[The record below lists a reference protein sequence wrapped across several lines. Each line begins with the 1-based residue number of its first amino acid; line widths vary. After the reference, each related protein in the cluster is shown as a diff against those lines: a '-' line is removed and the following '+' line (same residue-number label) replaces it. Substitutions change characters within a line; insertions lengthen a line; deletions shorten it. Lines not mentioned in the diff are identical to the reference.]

1 MSNPILPILLI
12 LIIIFIIFIIVSFSG
27 EDCTNTDDNVENA
40 KILYSYGLF
49 SNDPMS
55 SNMKKTIK
63 RNRKI
68 TNLDHEVIG
77 AEEVEKDLQQMEKE
91 VPGII
96 NAYGN
101 IPRGVAKSD
110 IARIVS
116 VYLRGGHYADLDAE
130 FSKLPPIKEDRA
142 IVYTETI
149 GIFAKQYKK
158 PFSIRIANYGFSS
171 PAKHPFLLEVAKEIV
186 KRVNER
192 ISDNKLWDD
201 GDVLYVTGPDVITS
215 VYHDQS
221 KRWNTKEEKVTRI
234 GLLQSRSIIKH
245 KCFGTWRDNKDTKRK

>member
-55 SNMKKTIK
+55 SAMKKTIK

-77 AEEVEKDLQQMEKE
+77 AEEVERDLQQMEKE

-142 IVYTETI
+142 IVYTETFS
-149 GIFAKQYKK
+149 IFDKK
-158 PFSIRIANYGFSS
+158 FIRIANYGFSS

-192 ISDNKLWDD
+192 ISDNKPWNDD
-201 GDVLYVTGPDVITS
+201 DVLHVTGPDVITS
-215 VYHDQS
+215 VYHDQTT
-221 KRWNTKEEKVTRI
+221 RWNTKEEKVTRI

-245 KCFGTWRDNKDTKRK
+245 KCFGTWRNSKDTKSK